1 MIDFLRDNRTPDY
14 RLSRAQDRLNN
25 AKREVEAAE
34 KAVLEAAQE
43 VAQWMILKSY
53 ATGHGDTA
61 ADMLNE
67 LEVQATERAN
77 RAANL

>member
-43 VAQWMILKSY
+43 VATYTSRH
-53 ATGHGDTA
+53 T
-61 ADMLNE
+61 
-67 LEVQATERAN
+67 
-77 RAANL
+77 